1 MAKEKEGEFG
11 KATNDRGFLGYGEFE
26 DSHGQKVRLVESS
39 ADPLV
44 YAHLFVGD
52 GGCIKNA
59 EYEDGRKFGRAFLQ
73 PSPHLNVRQA
83 MKLIAML
90 TKFVEHK
97 LATSHDEPL
106 TEE

>member
-1 MAKEKEGEFG
+1 MKTKEVEFG
-11 KATNDRGFLGYGEFE
+11 KPTNDRGFLGYGEFE
-26 DSHGQKVRLVESS
+26 DTHGEKIRLVESS

-44 YAHLFVGD
+44 CCHLFVGG
-52 GGCIKNA
+52 GGCVVDGK
-59 EYEDGRKFGRAFLQ
+59 YEDGRKFDRAFLQ
-73 PSPHLNVRQA
+73 RAPHLNVRQA

-97 LATSHDEPL
+97 LATSHDKPL

>member
-1 MAKEKEGEFG
+1 MAKEKQSEFG
-11 KATNDRGFLGYGEFE
+11 EPTNDRGFLGYGGFI
-26 DSHGQKVRLVESS
+26 DAHGNKVRLVESS

-44 YAHLFVGD
+44 YAHIFCGERD
-52 GGCIKNA
+52 A
-59 EYEDGRKFGRAFLQ
+59 EAMANGKFLQ

-83 MKLIAML
+83 MKLIAAL

>member
-1 MAKEKEGEFG
+1 MKHEEFG

-26 DSHGQKVRLVESS
+26 DTHGNKVRLVESS

-44 YAHLFVGD
+44 CAHLFVGES
-52 GGCIKNA
+52 GCVRNV
-59 EYEDGRKFGRAFLQ
+59 EYEDGRKLERAFLQ
-73 PSPHLNVRQA
+73 PAPHLNVRQA
-83 MKLIAML
+83 MKMIAML

-106 TEE
+106 TAE

>member
-1 MAKEKEGEFG
+1 MHKKGTDFG
-11 KATNDRGFLGYGEFE
+11 KPTNDRGFLGYGEFE
-26 DSHGQKVRLVESS
+26 DTHGHKVRLVESS

-44 YAHLFVGD
+44 CAHLFVGD
-52 GGCIKNA
+52 GGCVKNA
-59 EYEDGRKFGRAFLQ
+59 EYEDGRKFDRAFLQ

-106 TEE
+106 TVE